1 MNSEA
6 NLNFSHEFLVLL
18 LIIVC
23 DRKKWCCDVF
33 FIMQSGDVPV
43 ETKTVYF
50 SYSTILSPFDGLKFL
65 RLKIFVHMKYLL
77 SSFQLEFARTIN
89 VPNCT
94 RCDQT
99 IIVIKE
105 GTQHLRPTTDLAKRD
120 PSLASLDV
128 DPTGFRPPFCWT
140 FLLFNGMDHFLM
152 VRDYQFI
159 IIVLCPL
166 FYHFC
171 WINCDWTIFS
181 TQQPLK
187 HICLWIYT
195 SNFVSLNT

>member
-159 IIVLCPL
+159 ISVGSTVIEL
-166 FYHFC
+166 FLVPNSRWNIFACEYILQTLWV
-171 WINCDWTIFS
+171 WI
-181 TQQPLK
+181 LK
-187 HICLWIYT
+187 
-195 SNFVSLNT
+195 